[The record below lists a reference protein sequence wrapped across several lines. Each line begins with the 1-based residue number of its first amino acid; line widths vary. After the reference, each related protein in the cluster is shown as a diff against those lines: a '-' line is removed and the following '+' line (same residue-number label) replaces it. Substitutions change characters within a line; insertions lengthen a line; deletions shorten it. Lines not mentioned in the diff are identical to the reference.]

1 MTEEERDSDSAEDL
15 SFGESLEEIEA
26 IVERIEA
33 DDVDVDRLAEELQRA
48 AVLLEICR
56 AKIRKAEV
64 EVQHIVE
71 KLEEGEG
78 PDPS

>member
-1 MTEEERDSDSAEDL
+1 MTEGKRDSDPAEDL

-56 AKIRKAEV
+56 AKIHKAEV
-64 EVQHIVE
+64 EVQHIVA